1 MSGRSTR
8 SNTWRFSICVAHLGS
23 SDEPQWPHAHASC
36 RTVRSGSATCSKSA
50 ALVAGLAAARLARA
64 AAQAARDARLLLQP
78 VARRGL
84 GTVRAVLPQLAAKVR
99 HFSLKRRNPPLQRG
113 DQLFDFGR
121 ENHPILDS
129 DSPPVVSENPPTKL
143 LSTIPVTFRTHPAW
157 ELRISAITNE
167 VSEGDTGALA
177 VPVRKR
183 GGRGGTDRSCGAS
196 LVFGAVARGRTGAI
210 GGAPRGGERQPG
222 LERSADGVGAGVAE
236 PCRGR
241 GSRRSRPA
249 GGGRRSVPA
258 GAGGRARAHSAG
270 AAGRGAALA
279 AAAVAHAALAACDG
293 PVAYGFHDA
302 GEEARRE
309 AGRARGRG
317 GPVTGERRSS
327 AGGSGAASGGA
338 GDARHGRHAG

>member
-157 ELRISAITNE
+157 ELPSFVTPKLPAMRRGLSW
-167 VSEGDTGALA
+167 SE
-177 VPVRKR
+177 
-183 GGRGGTDRSCGAS
+183 
-196 LVFGAVARGRTGAI
+196 
-210 GGAPRGGERQPG
+210 PG
-222 LERSADGVGAGVAE
+222 LR
-236 PCRGR
+236 
-241 GSRRSRPA
+241 
-249 GGGRRSVPA
+249 
-258 GAGGRARAHSAG
+258 
-270 AAGRGAALA
+270 
-279 AAAVAHAALAACDG
+279 
-293 PVAYGFHDA
+293 
-302 GEEARRE
+302 
-309 AGRARGRG
+309 
-317 GPVTGERRSS
+317 
-327 AGGSGAASGGA
+327 
-338 GDARHGRHAG
+338 